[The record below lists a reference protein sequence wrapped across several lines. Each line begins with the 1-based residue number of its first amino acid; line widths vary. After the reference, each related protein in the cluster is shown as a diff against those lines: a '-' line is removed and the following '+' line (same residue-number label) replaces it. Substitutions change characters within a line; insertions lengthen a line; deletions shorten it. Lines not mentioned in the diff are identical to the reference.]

1 MGDRGRSEWMRPDWT
16 MMNEVDAGARPS
28 GNTRE
33 KGAGANTKAAP
44 PRPHGPQL
52 SIGSWHMP
60 LPRQKWLRV
69 LIGCLLV
76 VCGLLGFLPILG
88 FWMVPLGLVVLSH
101 DSAYIRRKRRRMAVW
116 WGRRKQAK
124 AAAKAARV

>member
-1 MGDRGRSEWMRPDWT
+1 MD
-16 MMNEVDAGARPS
+16 EVDAVAGPAGKALENAHPKTGDAGTGSAEARSPH
-28 GNTRE
+28 
-33 KGAGANTKAAP
+33 
-44 PRPHGPQL
+44 PRRHGPQI

-76 VCGLLGFLPILG
+76 VFGLLGFLPILG

-101 DSAYIRRKRRRMAVW
+101 DSSYIRRRRRRMAVW
-116 WGRRKQAK
+116 WERRKRAK
-124 AAAKAARV
+124 AAAKLKSD

>member
-1 MGDRGRSEWMRPDWT
+1 MSQRDVITAQRDPATRDTSRSKR
-16 MMNEVDAGARPS
+16 R
-28 GNTRE
+28 
-33 KGAGANTKAAP
+33 
-44 PRPHGPQL
+44 GPQI

-60 LPRQKWLRV
+60 LPRSKWLRV

-76 VCGLLGFLPILG
+76 VFGLLGFLPILG

-101 DSAYIRRKRRRMAVW
+101 DSAYIRRRRRRMAVW

-124 AAAKAARV
+124 AMKRSEG

>member
-1 MGDRGRSEWMRPDWT
+1 
-16 MMNEVDAGARPS
+16 MNEVDVAASRS
-28 GNTRE
+28 GNGRE
-33 KGAGANTKAAP
+33 DGADTERKAIP

-60 LPRQKWLRV
+60 LPRQKWLRI
-69 LIGCLLV
+69 LIGSLLV
-76 VCGLLGFLPILG
+76 VFGLLGFLPILG

-101 DSAYIRRKRRRMAVW
+101 DSAYIRRRRRRMAVW

-124 AAAKAARV
+124 TAAKAGRI

>member
-1 MGDRGRSEWMRPDWT
+1 
-16 MMNEVDAGARPS
+16 MMNEVDAAARPS
-28 GNTRE
+28 GTTR
-33 KGAGANTKAAP
+33 ADSADAQTKPAQ
-44 PRPHGPQL
+44 PRPMGPHM
-52 SIGSWHMP
+52 SIGTWHMP

-101 DSAYIRRKRRRMAVW
+101 DSAYIRRRRRRMAVW

-124 AAAKAARV
+124 AAAKAARG

>member
-1 MGDRGRSEWMRPDWT
+1 M
-16 MMNEVDAGARPS
+16 
-28 GNTRE
+28 
-33 KGAGANTKAAP
+33 
-44 PRPHGPQL
+44 

-76 VCGLLGFLPILG
+76 VFGLLGFLPILG

-101 DSAYIRRKRRRMAVW
+101 DSSYIRRKRRRMAVW
-116 WGRRKQAK
+116 WERRKRAK
-124 AAAKAARV
+124 AAAKLKSA